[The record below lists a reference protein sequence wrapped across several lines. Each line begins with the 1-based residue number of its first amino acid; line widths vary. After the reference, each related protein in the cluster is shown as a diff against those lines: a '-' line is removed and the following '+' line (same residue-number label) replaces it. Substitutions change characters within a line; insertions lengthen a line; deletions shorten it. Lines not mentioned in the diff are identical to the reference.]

1 MSAGETFDP
10 NYIPADPSTMR
21 FPHLYGPLP
30 ATAVIAVLDYLPG
43 ADGTFAAPAVD

>member
-1 MSAGETFDP
+1 
-10 NYIPADPSTMR
+10 MR

-43 ADGTFAAPAVD
+43 AGGTFAAPAVD